1 MAKDRRVLVGNTA
14 FTFPCEMD
22 MRAGTEDWCAA
33 FKKLIF
39 SQKFL
44 EKVRKDFVR
53 KLKAKRGSFK
63 VGQIWEERT

>member
-1 MAKDRRVLVGNTA
+1 
-14 FTFPCEMD
+14 MD